1 MSGRSKLLLLPASVC
16 RGQITELLKSHAY
29 HPDESEGASARGK
42 KYTGEI
48 CKTIEVELALMYDML
63 YTKAQV
69 IHTWYGYCARAISL
83 VSCFVALVVFTKSK
97 RDGYSTPNIV
107 ITFALLGGACA
118 LEIASVFKAI
128 GSTWTCSTLRNSRWF
143 LLANTILF
151 AHYYLVKDG
160 RCSDSAGKF
169 NLISFCVHSR
179 KSGLKGSI
187 ARLIRL
193 RGVWDKARCTK
204 HPKLSPAVKKFV
216 WGLLRGGKS
225 DMVQI
230 EDVAIQSGYWA
241 RRFSG
246 FAQSEHLDWSMS
258 CEFQK
263 SVLIWHIATSTL
275 LNHPDVKPEL
285 VDKVE
290 AVNTLNTLSDYM
302 MYLLVEHPNI
312 LPSKADARSLFHH
325 TCKRLTEFMNHDPT
339 VDEVYQTI
347 LGYKEERGLREQ
359 SFTYDSADAAGKAV
373 LEKANTLAGLLLDLK
388 LGALGVT
395 YKMVII
401 GKVWTEMLCYAATN
415 ASEGFHARQLSNGG
429 EFLTH
434 ILLLTQYAAAMH
446 KLPKPVK
453 VDDWTVEAS
462 AASDAKMD
470 VENGWKDE
478 ITESC

>member
-1 MSGRSKLLLLPASVC
+1 MTAHKLLDVFVKPLIIDRNEASIVC

-69 IHTWYGYCARAISL
+69 IHTC
-83 VSCFVALVVFTKSK
+83 
-97 RDGYSTPNIV
+97 
-107 ITFALLGGACA
+107 
-118 LEIASVFKAI
+118 
-128 GSTWTCSTLRNSRWF
+128 
-143 LLANTILF
+143 
-151 AHYYLVKDG
+151 
-160 RCSDSAGKF
+160 
-169 NLISFCVHSR
+169 R